1 MGRLYRLMT
10 GGLSFLARYLMEQ
23 TRGEGLVAG
32 PGFENHD
39 FGGEDPAAHLITL
52 AQSVSED
59 HPALDGFAEL
69 VAAG

>member
-1 MGRLYRLMT
+1 
-10 GGLSFLARYLMEQ
+10 
-23 TRGEGLVAG
+23 VAG

-39 FGGEDPAAHLITL
+39 FGGEDPAAHLIAL